1 MREKDFNIHSTD
13 GDPEILLDGM
23 WIGGNNE
30 KIIHEG
36 NLILFD
42 HKQGNVIMY
51 GRFKNESKLN
61 SQAPENV
68 AEYFSRHVG
77 SYF

>member
-42 HKQGNVIMY
+42 HKHGNVIY
-51 GRFKNESKLN
+51 VWQVQK
-61 SQAPENV
+61 
-68 AEYFSRHVG
+68 
-77 SYF
+77 